1 MAYIPL
7 VITSAGLAEIVNAQQ
22 TGTGPVE
29 LTAVG
34 LGTGKYTATEGQTA
48 LRAEFKRLNTIAG
61 GATAENVIHVSVKDE
76 TVTAYTVYEIG
87 IYTASGT
94 LFAVYSQNTPIVEK
108 AAASFMMVAFDVVLT
123 NLDPDSVTIG
133 DSTFVLNA
141 ATTTKQG
148 IIELATNAEVQAGTD
163 TERAVTPSGLSS
175 RTATTGRTGLVELAT
190 NAEAIAGTDS
200 SRVIT
205 PAAMVAA
212 FVKEHG
218 ESGMQKLPG
227 GFIIQWGKA
236 KIAPD
241 GSTSIKFPA
250 TFPTRAVDAQAIS
263 MVEVLPS
270 YGIASL
276 TAGNVSFKHNANG
289 GVLSRW
295 FAIGQ

>member
-7 VITSAGLAEIVNAQQ
+7 VITSAGLAEVVNAQQ

-29 LTAVG
+29 LAAVG
-34 LGTGKYTATEGQTA
+34 LGTGKYTASEGQTA
-48 LRAEFKRLNTIAG
+48 LQAEFKRLNTIAG
-61 GATAENVIHVSVKDE
+61 GATADNVIHVSIKDE
-76 TVTAYTVYEIG
+76 SVTAYTVYEIG
-87 IYTASGT
+87 VYTASGT
-94 LFAVYSQNTPIVEK
+94 LFAVYSQNTPIIEK

-141 ATTTKQG
+141 ATTTKHG
-148 IIELATNAEVQAGTD
+148 IIEIATNAEVQAGTD
-163 TERAVTPSGLSS
+163 TERAVTPAGLSA
-175 RTATTGRTGLVELAT
+175 RIATTSRTGLAELAT

-200 SRVIT
+200 SRVVT

-250 TFPTRAVDAQAIS
+250 TFPTRAVEAQAIS
-263 MVEVLPS
+263 EGAVQPS
-270 YGIASL
+270 YSIASL

-289 GVLSRW
+289 GVTSRW